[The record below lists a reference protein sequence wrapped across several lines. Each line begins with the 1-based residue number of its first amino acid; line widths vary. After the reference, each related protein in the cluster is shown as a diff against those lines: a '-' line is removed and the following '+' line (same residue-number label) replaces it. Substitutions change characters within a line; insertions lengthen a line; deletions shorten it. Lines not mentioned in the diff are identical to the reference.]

1 MRRPVV
7 TMRLDE
13 AAVAALDRL
22 AAQANVSRSAMAERL
37 LVEGLEGEPDVQDVR
52 EEARAA
58 RTGAMDIKKRL
69 LRVLGKEV
77 DAISKELK

>member
-7 TMRLDE
+7 TLRLDE